1 MKLFTT
7 KESKKF
13 SPEYGWLRVIKFY
26 FLGFHYLTEHHEIE
40 ISENLEEKAMMSLK
54 YDRQVSYSEMSANL
68 PELSNENF
76 NKFQSEI
83 YQTRF

>member
-1 MKLFTT
+1 MKLFT
-7 KESKKF
+7 KEESKKF
-13 SPEYGWLRVIKFY
+13 SPEYGWLRVIQFY
-26 FLGFHYLTEHHEIE
+26 CLGFQYWTEHHKIE
-40 ISENLEEKAMMSLK
+40 IPDNIEETALFQIIAE
-54 YDRQVSYSEMSANL
+54 RQVSYSEMSANL